1 MSNMNEEKSHR
12 KNGKLV
18 KQDWVGVGVIEFSMD
33 TEMEVIEDPSYIMS
47 G

>member
-1 MSNMNEEKSHR
+1 MSNMEKTHR

-33 TEMEVIEDPSYIMS
+33 TEKWRSLKTLAI
-47 G
+47 